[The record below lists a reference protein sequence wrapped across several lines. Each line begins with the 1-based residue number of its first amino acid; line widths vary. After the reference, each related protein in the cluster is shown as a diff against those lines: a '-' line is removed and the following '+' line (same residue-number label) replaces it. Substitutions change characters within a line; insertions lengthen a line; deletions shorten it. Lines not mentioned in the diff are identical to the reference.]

1 MRRRGSF
8 TFATLSITIISR
20 RILSI
25 DATCEIGN
33 LDMRW
38 CWRFTLA
45 AFAIPIIWLRILT
58 IDATCELVDLNMR
71 LRWSFTFAA
80 STSTITIIRR
90 RVRST
95 TLRRRRIRFLW
106 LE

>member
-71 LRWSFTFAA
+71 FRWSFTFAA

-95 TLRRRRIRFLW
+95 TL
-106 LE
+106 